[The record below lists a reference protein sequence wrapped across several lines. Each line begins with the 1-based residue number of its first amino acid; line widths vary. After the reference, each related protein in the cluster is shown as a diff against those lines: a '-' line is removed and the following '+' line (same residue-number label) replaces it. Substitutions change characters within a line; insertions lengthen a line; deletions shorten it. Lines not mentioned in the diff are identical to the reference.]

1 MTSEFWIKN
10 IVRNNIND
18 TIRYDFVEDS
28 CGDKTEINEFKSL
41 MIENGLQMSRIS
53 IKSFQFK
60 DFENEKIFIHC
71 KVQISICLLS
81 LTLISG
87 TRM

>member
-28 CGDKTEINEFKSL
+28 CGDKTEIKEFKSL

-71 KVQISICLLS
+71 KVQISVCLLS
-81 LTLISG
+81 LTPI
-87 TRM
+87 